1 SPPPRRCRPC
11 RCRCVACACLD
22 PRTDTVP
29 SSHGPRG
36 DSVSRISIP
45 IQIRWSDIDGY
56 GHVNNAAMLTL
67 LEEARIA
74 TFWNADLPEG
84 AARPTQ
90 TLVGGPT
97 AEHFTLVAR
106 QEVEYLAPLPF
117 SQRPAR
123 VDLWVSRIG
132 GASLEVNYEVFSPDR
147 KSVGEGRGGSR
158 AGARRMA

>member
-1 SPPPRRCRPC
+1 
-11 RCRCVACACLD
+11 V
-22 PRTDTVP
+22 
-29 SSHGPRG
+29 G
-36 DSVSRISIP
+36 RISIP

-90 TLVGGPT
+90 TLSAGPS

-106 QEVEYLAPLPF
+106 QEVEYLAPLSF

-123 VDLWVSRIG
+123 VDLWVARIG
-132 GASLEVNYEVFSPDR
+132 GASLEVDYEVFSPDDVR
-147 KSVGEGRGGSR
+147 CAIAATSIVMVDAASGRP
-158 AGARRMA
+158 RRLTADERTSLEQLLEEPLAFRRR